1 MLLSLLPILAGL
13 LQAPGLPGG
22 GAPVTPV
29 PVDGGLTLLAVA
41 GGAYAVRKLRQ
52 RSTR

>member
-1 MLLSLLPILAGL
+1 MLLSFLPLIVAL

-41 GGAYAVRKLRQ
+41 GGAYAVRRLRA
-52 RSTR
+52 RR